1 MTATDGT
8 DAEMTTPTPAPP
20 DPKRE
25 ALRKYSGLLLQH
37 KVGRDVAR
45 DR

>member
-1 MTATDGT
+1 MTATDA
-8 DAEMTTPTPAPP
+8 DAEMTTPTPAPV

-37 KVGRDVAR
+37 KVRWRDVAR
-45 DR
+45 GV